1 MNDPLSQLRD
11 IHLPTPVSWWPPAPG
26 WWLLLALLILVAV
39 MLGWYLRRR
48 SRRLDLYRAALQEL
62 DEIRQH
68 FDKERDSSRL
78 AAELSRLLR
87 RVAISIRLDE
97 DVAGLTGTAWLA
109 WLDAQVD
116 GNSFTEGAGQFL
128 TDGAYRPIGELQDA
142 DELLDI
148 VEDWLKKVTREA
160 ARV

>member
-11 IHLPTPVSWWPPAPG
+11 IHLPAPLSWWPPAPG

-39 MLGWYLRRR
+39 VLGWYLRRR
-48 SRRLDLYRAALQEL
+48 SRRLDLYRAAMQEL

-68 FDKERDSSRL
+68 FDKERDSRRL
-78 AAELSRLLR
+78 AAGLSRLLR
-87 RVAISIRLDE
+87 RVAISLRPGE

-116 GNSFTEGAGQFL
+116 DHAFTEGAGQFL
-128 TDGAYRPIGELQDA
+128 ADGAYRPIGELQDA

-148 VEDWLKKVTREA
+148 VKNWLIKVTRETP
-160 ARV
+160 RV